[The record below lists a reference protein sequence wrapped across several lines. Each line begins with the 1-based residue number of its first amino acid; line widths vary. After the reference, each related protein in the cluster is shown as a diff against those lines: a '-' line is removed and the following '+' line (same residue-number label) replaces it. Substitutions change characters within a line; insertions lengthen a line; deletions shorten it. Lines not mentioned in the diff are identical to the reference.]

1 MDQER
6 SGELTGN
13 SNSDDKTRGAQ
24 TGAPPPTHTIDP
36 AKHHGFTLQ
45 QGGRNAVAG
54 AAERIGRLAGTA
66 KRQMRRGL
74 ELVHPIPAS
83 TGGRISS
90 YGYASGSSGQ
100 TSGHRPGNAL
110 EQERDGLGARMMEN
124 LEEEV
129 AAVRHEAGHIF
140 DELGELSELARERLL
155 QVRERLHETISRSR
169 RVAAEHPVRTMAALA
184 GFCFA
189 FGLTLRYGGSR
200 RR

>member
-24 TGAPPPTHTIDP
+24 SGAPPPAHTKDP

-54 AAERIGRLAGTA
+54 AAERVGRFAGTA
-66 KRQMRRGL
+66 ERQIRRSL
-74 ELVHPIPAS
+74 ELVRPVPVS

-90 YGYASGSSGQ
+90 YGYAGGSV
-100 TSGHRPGNAL
+100 GHSNAL
-110 EQERDGLGARMMEN
+110 EQDRDELGARMMEN

-129 AAVRHEAGHIF
+129 ATVRREAGHIF
-140 DELGELSELARERLL
+140 EELGELCEVAGERLL
-155 QVRERLHETISRSR
+155 QVRNRLHETISRSR
-169 RVAAEHPVRTMAALA
+169 RASAEHPVRTLAVLA

-189 FGLTLRYGGSR
+189 FGLTLRCGGSHR
-200 RR
+200 R

>member
-13 SNSDDKTRGAQ
+13 SNSSDDKTRGAQ
-24 TGAPPPTHTIDP
+24 TGAPPPAHTIDP
-36 AKHHGFTLQ
+36 ANHHGFTIQ

-66 KRQMRRGL
+66 ERQIRRGF
-74 ELVHPIPAS
+74 ELVRPFTAS

-90 YGYASGSSGQ
+90 YGDAIGSV
-100 TSGHRPGNAL
+100 GHSNAL
-110 EQERDGLGARMMEN
+110 EQERDELGARMMEN
-124 LEEEV
+124 FEEEV
-129 AAVRHEAGHIF
+129 AEVRHEAGHIF
-140 DELGELSELARERLL
+140 DELGELREVAGERLM

-169 RVAAEHPVRTMAALA
+169 RAAAEHPVQTLAALA

-189 FGLTLRYGGSR
+189 FGLALRGGSTR